1 MAQVNPE
8 KQLYDKIYTDE
19 AYTQYGHTN
28 HGDRWM
34 VDILEL
40 EPTSWL
46 DVGCGHNALIEN
58 VRIYLDDAW
67 GVDFACPTADQNCDM
82 LDLPFADNRWDFV
95 TAFDVMEHLLPEQVT
110 IGLSEMARVARRFAF
125 SISYTEALTVIDG
138 KNVHPTV
145 WSADKWTTT
154 IEEFGI
160 IDNMSV
166 IDEGFF
172 IGTWKENDA

>member
-8 KQLYDKIYTDE
+8 KQLYDKIYADV
-19 AYTQYGHTN
+19 AYAQYGHTN

-82 LDLPFADNRWDFV
+82 LDLPFADNRWDLV
-95 TAFDVMEHLLPEQVT
+95 SAFDVMEHLLPTQVDT
-110 IGLSEMARVARRFAF
+110 GLSEMARVGKRYIFTIA
-125 SISYTEALTVIDG
+125 YHKALTEING
-138 KNVHPTV
+138 KNAHPTV
-145 WSADKWTTT
+145 WSADKWIDKIEQYGT
-154 IEEFGI
+154 IDDISQTDKGL
-160 IDNMSV
+160 
-166 IDEGFF
+166 F
-172 IGTWKENDA
+172 IGEWT